1 MDLTDKYLNE
11 RLGEK
16 GRTKPE
22 DYDKRGISK
31 LNRAIGYI
39 DLAIKLL
46 ADARKFEIYTKS
58 GMDASKQEIQEL
70 TKLKKELMARVM
82 NLGG

>member
-1 MDLTDKYLNE
+1 MDLTEKYLNE

-31 LNRAIGYI
+31 LNRAIGYL
-39 DLAIKLL
+39 DLAIKHL
-46 ADARKFEIYTKS
+46 ADARKFEIYTPEGIK
-58 GMDASKQEIQEL
+58 ASKEEIQDL
-70 TKLKKELMARVM
+70 IKLKKELVARVM
-82 NLGG
+82 ALRG

>member
-1 MDLTDKYLNE
+1 MDLTEKYLSE

-31 LNRAIGYI
+31 LNGAIGYI
-39 DLAIKLL
+39 DLAIKHL
-46 ADARKFEIYTKS
+46 ADARKFEIYTPE
-58 GMDASKQEIQEL
+58 GMKASKDEIQDL